1 MSRNKDRVGAG
12 APTPQTDAP
21 IVNTTAPSEQPFSFV
36 VPTEFVE
43 LPSKGKFYPPGHP
56 LHNQENIE
64 LKQMTAKEEDIL
76 TSRSLLKQG
85 VAIDRVL
92 QSIVMD
98 KRVDVTSLLI
108 GDKNA
113 LVIASRVSGYGNVYN
128 TNVVCPSCNSKQE
141 YSFDLNLA
149 AVSEGGSDI
158 AQYNGDGTFNTTLP
172 NSNLNVRFKLLNGYD
187 EKRVSSASKKK
198 KGAGKGDNIITTQ
211 LRAMMVSV
219 NENEENEALNYV
231 AENLPSL
238 DSTYLRKAY
247 KQCAPN
253 IDLTQYFSCENC
265 EYEQD
270 MEVPLTADFFWP
282 DA

>member
-1 MSRNKDRVGAG
+1 MSRNKDRVGVG
-12 APTPQTDAP
+12 TPALQTDAP
-21 IVNTTAPSEQPFSFV
+21 IVNTTTPSEQPFSFV
-36 VPTEFVE
+36 VPTEFVA

-76 TSRSLLKQG
+76 TSVSLLKQG

-98 KRVDVTSLLI
+98 KRVDVGSLLV

-113 LVIASRVSGYGNVYN
+113 LVIASRVSGYGNEYN
-128 TNVVCPSCNSKQE
+128 TTVGCPSCETKQE

-149 AVSEGGSDI
+149 EVSDGGSDI
-158 AQYNGDGTFNTTLP
+158 AQYNGDGTFNTVLP
-172 NSNLNVRFKLLNGYD
+172 NSKLNIRFKLLNGYD
-187 EKRVSSASKKK
+187 EKRISNQKKK
-198 KGAGKGDNIITTQ
+198 KGVGKGDNIITRQ
-211 LRAMMVSV
+211 LRSMIVSV
-219 NENEENEALNYV
+219 NENDENEALNYV

-238 DSTYLRKAY
+238 DSAYLRKAY
-247 KQCAPN
+247 KECAPN
-253 IDLTQYFSCENC
+253 IDLTQHFSCENC
-265 EYEQD
+265 TYEQD